1 VEKYPEFQV
10 SMNIS
15 PINLLDTT
23 LLDELN
29 EILVEAD
36 FPVSK
41 LAIEVT
47 ENAIMTNP
55 LRSARVLEEFA
66 RTGVQVS
73 VDDFGTGY
81 SSLSYLQKFPI
92 NELKIDKSFVIGLH
106 EKSNNYPIVNATIAM
121 AHDLGMTVVA
131 EGVEEHHV
139 LKLLEKLGC
148 DHVQGH
154 YFSKP
159 MIYQDLR
166 TWLEVFDMS
175 AYRQE

>member
-1 VEKYPEFQV
+1 MNPVFCQKCKP
-10 SMNIS
+10 STILISINIS

-29 EILVEAD
+29 EIMIKAD
-36 FPVSK
+36 FPVSRMV
-41 LAIEVT
+41 IEVT

-66 RTGVQVS
+66 RAGIQVS

-106 EKSNNYPIVNATIAM
+106 DNSNNYPIVNATIAM

-131 EGVEEHHV
+131 EGVEKKET
-139 LKLLEKLGC
+139 LDSSSSRKN
-148 DHVQGH
+148 
-154 YFSKP
+154 
-159 MIYQDLR
+159 
-166 TWLEVFDMS
+166 
-175 AYRQE
+175 